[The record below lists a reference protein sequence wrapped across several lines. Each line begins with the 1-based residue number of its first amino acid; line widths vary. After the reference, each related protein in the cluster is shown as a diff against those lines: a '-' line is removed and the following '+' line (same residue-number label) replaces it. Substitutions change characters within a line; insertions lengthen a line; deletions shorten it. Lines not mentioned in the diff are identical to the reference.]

1 MSPGIRLSSGKGR
14 SLLLRLT
21 WGPVDSLG
29 RTGAVT
35 RSGPENVLR
44 EGFCFGRLIFIF
56 IDCAKD
62 SRQEQKKKK
71 KKKKQKKME
80 FPWSR
85 HSV

>member
-62 SRQEQKKKK
+62 SRQEQQQQ
-71 KKKKQKKME
+71 KKQKQIAALL
-80 FPWSR
+80 S
-85 HSV
+85 